1 MMRHPH
7 VWMGLLLW
15 SIFSPAQAAWTVNMA
30 PGATE
35 ISHAVFDLHM
45 IIFWICVVIGI
56 IVFGVMFWSMMVHR
70 RSTGQVAAKFHENT
84 TVEVL
89 WTIVPLLILVA
100 MAVPATATLIQM
112 YDNTEPD
119 IDIQVTGYQWKWHYK
134 YLGQDVEF
142 FSNLTTPADQIYNKE
157 TKGEHYLLEVDKPL
171 VLPIG
176 AKVRFLVTSADVI
189 HSWWVPAFAVKRDAI
204 PGFVNESWT
213 RVEKPGIY
221 RGQCAELCG
230 KDHGFMPIV
239 VEVKEKAD
247 YETWLGERKAE
258 AAQLKELTSKEW
270 TLEELKE
277 RGEKVY
283 QTTCVACHQ
292 AEGQGLPPMFPALK
306 GSKIATGPIKDHLN
320 IVFHGKP
327 GTSMAAFGKQ
337 LSEVDIAAVVTYE
350 RNAWGNNKGDM
361 VTPKEVLELKQA
373 ESK

>member
-1 MMRHPH
+1 MTRHPH

-15 SIFSPAQAAWTVNMA
+15 SIFSQAQAAWTVIMA
-30 PGATE
+30 PGATQ
-35 ISHAVFDLHM
+35 ISNAVFDLHM
-45 IIFWICVVIGI
+45 TIFWICVVIGI
-56 IVFGVMFWSMMVHR
+56 IVFGAMFWSMMMHR
-70 RSTGQVAAKFHENT
+70 RSTGQNAAHFHENT
-84 TVEVL
+84 RVEIL
-89 WTIVPLLILVA
+89 WTIVPFLILVL
-100 MAVPATATLIQM
+100 MAIPATATLIKM
-112 YDNTEPD
+112 YDSSESE

-142 FSNLTTPADQIYNKE
+142 FSNLATPAEQIHNQSA
-157 TKGEHYLLEVDKPL
+157 KGEHYLLEVDKPL
-171 VLPIG
+171 VLPVD

-189 HSWWVPAFAVKRDAI
+189 PSWWVPAFAVKRDAI
-204 PGFVNESWT
+204 PGFVNEAWT
-213 RVEKPGIY
+213 RVDKPGIY

-239 VEVKEKAD
+239 VEVKSKPD
-247 YETWLGERKAE
+247 YEKWLGERKAE

-270 TLEELKE
+270 TREELVE
-277 RGEKVY
+277 RGDKVY
-283 QTTCVACHQ
+283 HTTCVACHQ

-373 ESK
+373 ESQ

>member
-15 SIFSPAQAAWTVNMA
+15 SIFSPAHAAWTVNIA
-30 PGATE
+30 HGATD
-35 ISHAVFDLHM
+35 ISHAVFYLHKT
-45 IIFWICVVIGI
+45 ILWICVVIGI
-56 IVFGVMFWSMMVHR
+56 IVFGAMFWSMILHR
-70 RSTGQVAAKFHENT
+70 RSTGQVAAKFHEST
-84 TVEVL
+84 TVEIL
-89 WTIVPLLILVA
+89 WTIVPFLILVA
-100 MAVPATATLIQM
+100 MAIPATATLIKM
-112 YDNTEPD
+112 YDATEPD

-142 FSNLTTPADQIYNKE
+142 FSNLATPADQIHNKE
-157 TKGEHYLLEVDKPL
+157 AKGEHYLLEVDKPL

-204 PGFVNESWT
+204 PGFVNEAWT
-213 RVEKPGIY
+213 RVEKPGLY

-230 KDHGFMPIV
+230 KDHGFMPTV

-247 YETWLGERKAE
+247 YEKWLAERKTE

-270 TLEELKE
+270 TLDELKE
-277 RGEKVY
+277 RGDKVY
-283 QTTCVACHQ
+283 HTTCVACHQ

-306 GSKIATGPIKDHLN
+306 GSKIATGPKEGHLS